1 MIWDVL
7 LNAFSQSVRWRSGW
21 ITDGFPVK
29 QIAERLGVTKHTVF
43 TWDYAKRMLAHHVG
57 CFWKFEKEEMD
68 EWVRAGGPAM
78 EATADQ
84 DASAQCGCP
93 NDPMRTNT
101 P

>member
-1 MIWDVL
+1 
-7 LNAFSQSVRWRSGW
+7 
-21 ITDGFPVK
+21 
-29 QIAERLGVTKHTVF
+29 
-43 TWDYAKRMLAHHVG
+43 MLAHHVG
-57 CFWKFEKEEMD
+57 CFWKFKKEEMD
-68 EWVRAGGPAM
+68 EWVRAGGPAT